1 MYSQGYRPE
10 PERQGPLAIIL
21 NLIVTCAGLTGI
33 VLWTI
38 VLASKF

>member
-10 PERQGPLAIIL
+10 PERQGPLAIL
-21 NLIVTCAGLTGI
+21 SLAIVTCAGTSGM